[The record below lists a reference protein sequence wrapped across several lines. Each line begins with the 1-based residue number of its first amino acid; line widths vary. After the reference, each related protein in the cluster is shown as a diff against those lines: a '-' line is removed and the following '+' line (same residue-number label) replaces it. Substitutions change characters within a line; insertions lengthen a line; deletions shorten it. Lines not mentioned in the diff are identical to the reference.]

1 MPSCVMF
8 PPSAGNTPANLGTF
22 DGLLTYIG
30 RSLTSGN
37 YLSDIKFFDTHS
49 EEAEFISG
57 AQALAK
63 HDCWE
68 IPCFNVEFTH
78 PNAPLSSMH
87 LIEDIS
93 SITGMLFVSVS
104 EGKKRYFDF
113 EKTCTFTE
121 EQSRLIMK
129 RINLQIFV
137 DKLDYSYDSGGDLK
151 FKVMH
156 ASMLDLLKQID
167 ELDSLECKEISLE
180 KTQAMLIAYTEEV
193 EHNKFISSDAYR
205 DFKAYASEAKGAAS
219 RALQAVGVAMLVI
232 AAIIA
237 SQGLILAAAGLGA
250 LGLFA
255 GVVGTRVTQEAAAIN
270 HVTSVIE
277 FGV

>member
-8 PPSAGNTPANLGTF
+8 PPSAGNAPANLGTF

-37 YLSDIKFFDTHS
+37 YLHDIKFFDTNS
-49 EEAEFISG
+49 ESAEFISG
-57 AQALAK
+57 AQELAK
-63 HDCWE
+63 HDCWK
-68 IPCFNVEFTH
+68 IPCFNVELKK
-78 PNAPLSSMH
+78 PNLPLASMRV
-87 LIEDIS
+87 IEDIS
-93 SITGMLFVSVS
+93 SITGMSFVSVS

-113 EKTCTFTE
+113 EKICTFTE
-121 EQSRLIMK
+121 EQSCLMMK

-137 DKLDYSYDSGGDLK
+137 DELDYSYDSGGDLK
-151 FKVMH
+151 FKVMY

-167 ELDSLECKEISLE
+167 ELDSLECKEISIENTL
-180 KTQAMLIAYTEEV
+180 AMLSAYTEAV

-232 AAIIA
+232 GAIIA
-237 SQGLILAAAGLGA
+237 SQGLILAAVGLGA

-255 GVVGTRVTQEAAAIN
+255 GVVGTSVTQEAAAIN
-270 HVTSVIE
+270 HVTTVIE